1 MCNLPP
7 PWPAFLADLDQSLT
21 EAVELHCV
29 GGFVLT
35 AVYGIPRVTNDLD
48 CISVIP
54 HQATAELEQ
63 IAGEG
68 STLAKKHKVWLHVVG
83 GISHYPEDYESRLT
97 TLPLGLKKLTLRVFE
112 PYDLLL
118 AKLARN
124 SDKDMEDVQALVRK
138 LRLKF
143 DVLMKRFETEM
154 TVPNRKWHEQTLN
167 VVWKDYFDSA
177 P

>member
-83 GISHYPEDYESRLT
+83 GISHYPGDYESRLT

-143 DVLMKRFETEM
+143 DVL
-154 TVPNRKWHEQTLN
+154 
-167 VVWKDYFDSA
+167 
-177 P
+177 